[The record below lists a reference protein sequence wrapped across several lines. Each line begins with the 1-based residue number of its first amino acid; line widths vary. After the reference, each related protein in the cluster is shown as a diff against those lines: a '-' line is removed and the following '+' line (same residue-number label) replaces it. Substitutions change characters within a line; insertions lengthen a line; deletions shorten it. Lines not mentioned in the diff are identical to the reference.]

1 MKISMQVHC
10 CHVSNEQSA
19 SISLG
24 QHKGAGCQ
32 IHTNEEPL
40 EALNDFF
47 LCGGVH
53 LGCERYDAVLAGQDA
68 VMHALGCRAADCLP
82 SNSDCMRTL

>member
-40 EALNDFF
+40 EAFNEFF
-47 LCGGVH
+47 LCGGVIW
-53 LGCERYDAVLAGQDA
+53 AVNDMTLCLQGRMQSC
-68 VMHALGCRAADCLP
+68 MHWIAELQTACLQ
-82 SNSDCMRTL
+82 TQTA